1 MGPEVGDRK
10 LEVGDWN
17 LECGPVKQRAES
29 MAHSVI
35 VDELEVVEIR
45 EVPCR
50 CSARKLKTKDC
61 KPKAHGA

>member
-1 MGPEVGDRK
+1 MLNGSKAAGPSWGS
-10 LEVGDWN
+10 N
-17 LECGPVKQRAES
+17 AES

-50 CSARKLKTKDC
+50 CSARKLETKDC
-61 KPKAHGA
+61 KPKAHDA